1 MRILQLTPG
10 TGSFLCG
17 SCLRDNTLALALR
30 RLGHDVVIA
39 PLYLPFALEGEVASE
54 PDEPVHMGGIN
65 MYLQQKLPLT
75 RFLPRFVADRL
86 DSPRLLRWAASR
98 SNMTDA
104 HGLGA
109 MTLSMLRGEHGK
121 QAAELEKLVEW
132 IGSLEKP
139 DVVLLSNVMLI
150 GLTRRL
156 KAALGRPVLT
166 TMQGEPPFLDSLDEP
181 FRTRCWETLAE
192 RAQDLDGFIGVSR
205 YTADLMTAR
214 LGLDAG
220 KVHVVHNGIELDDFV
235 GLPPGAASL
244 PAPPAPTVGYLARMC
259 ADKGLHTL
267 VDAYLLVR
275 KRGKVPGIRLRA
287 AGVVL
292 NEDKAFL
299 SAQQSKVAAAGAT
312 EDVELLANVERYEKV
327 RHLRG
332 LTVFSVPATYGESF
346 GLYLLEALACGVP
359 VVQPRHAAFPEVVA
373 ATGGGM
379 LCEPDDPE
387 SLAAALEELLLDPE
401 RARALGDAGRS
412 AVLENFTAERM
423 ARGVERACSMSSPA
437 GQATVPRS

>member
-39 PLYLPFALEGEVASE
+39 PLYLPFALEGELASE
-54 PDEPVHMGGIN
+54 PGEPVHMGGIN
-65 MYLQQKLPLT
+65 MYLQQKLPWT

-86 DSPRLLRWAASR
+86 DSPGLLRWAASK

-121 QAAELEKLVEW
+121 QAAELTKLVEW
-132 IGSLEKP
+132 TGALERP
-139 DVVLLSNVMLI
+139 DVILLSNVMLI
-150 GLTRRL
+150 GLAQRL

-192 RAQDLDGFIGVSR
+192 RARDLNGFIAVSR

-214 LGLDAG
+214 LGLAPG
-220 KVHVVHNGIELDDFV
+220 KVHVVHNGIELEDFT
-235 GLPPGAASL
+235 GLPPEGA
-244 PAPPAPTVGYLARMC
+244 PQRRTDRPTVGYLARMC
-259 ADKGLHTL
+259 SDKGLHTL

-275 KRGKVPGIRLRA
+275 KRGQVPGIRLRA

-292 NEDKAFL
+292 NEDKAYL
-299 SAQQSKVAAAGAT
+299 REQQAKVAAAGAT
-312 EDVELLANVERYEKV
+312 DDVELLANIDRDEKV

-373 ATGGGM
+373 ATGGGI

-387 SLAAALEELLLDPE
+387 SLATALEELLLDPE
-401 RARALGDAGRS
+401 RARALGEAGRT

-423 ARGVERACSMSSPA
+423 ARGVERACSMSAPA
-437 GQATVPRS
+437 GQAAAPTL